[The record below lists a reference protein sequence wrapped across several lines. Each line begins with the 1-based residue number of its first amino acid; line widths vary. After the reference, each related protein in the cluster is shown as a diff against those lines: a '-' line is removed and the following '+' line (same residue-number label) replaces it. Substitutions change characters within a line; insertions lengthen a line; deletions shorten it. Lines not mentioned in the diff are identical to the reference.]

1 MKKENVIYILYLMQ
15 DLVVSFSL
23 SSSMLSMTCGKMLLL
38 LLLLLLCVCYHWFHG
53 MVGFI
58 QFAEVQQRNPVYMY
72 LCVRERERDYCH
84 KMVALP

>member
-1 MKKENVIYILYLMQ
+1 MQ

-23 SSSMLSMTCGKMLLL
+23 SSSMLSMTCGKML

-58 QFAEVQQRNPVYMY
+58 QFAEVQQRNSVCMY
-72 LCVRERERDYCH
+72 LCVCERERDY